1 MDNKRRIVSEKTGKH
16 LPLNLQAVFMVLA
29 TFIITSAAI
38 ANPLIQ
44 RQDFNGI
51 SDFSKLLTFDRLNT
65 SDTLTS
71 IKISLNLQIK
81 GGTLIIDNDGD
92 SSVSGTLKFGI
103 SGNVN
108 STEVNLPSFS
118 GTNVFYSQPFYLDS
132 DVNDVEGDYS
142 PLPPDGMQFTGSNNS
157 DSTFVLVEDTFLNN
171 YIGSGT
177 FNVVVGIS
185 PYVNYGDFPDIEYYI
200 TNPVKT
206 NGYVEVTYT
215 SIPEPA
221 TITLLTFGILA
232 VLKRKRKK

>member
-1 MDNKRRIVSEKTGKH
+1 MDEKNSKY

-29 TFIITSAAI
+29 IFIITSAAM
-38 ANPLIQ
+38 ANTIIQ
-44 RQDFNGI
+44 KQDFNGI

-108 STEVNLPSFS
+108 STDVNLPSFS

-132 DVNDVEGDYS
+132 NENDAKGDYNPS
-142 PLPPDGMQFTGSNNS
+142 PPDGMQLTGSNS
-157 DSTFVLVEDTFLNN
+157 SGSAFAFVADTFLNN

-177 FNVVVGIS
+177 FNVVISIS
-185 PYVNYGDFPDIEYYI
+185 PYINYGDLPDIEYSI
-200 TNPVKT
+200 TNPVNT
-206 NGYVEVTYT
+206 NGSIEVVYT
-215 SIPEPA
+215 TIPEPA

-232 VLKRKRKK
+232 VLKRKRK